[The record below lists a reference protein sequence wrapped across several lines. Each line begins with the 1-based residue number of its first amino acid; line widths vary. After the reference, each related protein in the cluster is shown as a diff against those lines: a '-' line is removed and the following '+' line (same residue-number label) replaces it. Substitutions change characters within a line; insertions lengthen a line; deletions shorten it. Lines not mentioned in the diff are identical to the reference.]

1 MTFNVAATGAE
12 DVSMLER
19 RLMDTGDTKLHTRVP
34 DLDVNAAVSTD
45 EKLPPSGTEKGSRAA
60 GAVASSFAGTV
71 ASSFWP
77 RQNDE
82 ATGRGLVQV
91 SRPTAST
98 PLPPSELS
106 IEHEFK
112 MLEMSKIDLFS
123 PDIQPVSPRT
133 NVGSSVLFPT
143 SAPPVHPSPALDENA
158 SKLATPVNLAH
169 SLQQRVAGI
178 PAPSTPPQLPG
189 SRSRVSRAEEKSQ
202 DSCQIGDVP
211 SAHVSRILTCSDA
224 SDVLDSIQRLRTHL
238 QPSPTCSAVQNNL
251 GADSRLLP
259 LIGRMLTNDARRIQ
273 WSQDSGQQRVM
284 DEQLLGLLCDVCKGH
299 AKNVQLFCGTE
310 STLSAVLKISLDGG
324 PNETGKEA
332 AVAAE
337 ILAFCIR
344 DDDNWE
350 KLAAARARLKKGSAT
365 TRTNASVSG
374 ATSHNGIHLRHS
386 SNYLAR
392 QKSGMVQEWST

>member
-1 MTFNVAATGAE
+1 MTFNMAATGAQ
-12 DVSMLER
+12 DVSMLEM

-34 DLDVNAAVSTD
+34 DLVVNAAVSTD
-45 EKLPPSGTEKGSRAA
+45 EKLPLSGKEKAA
-60 GAVASSFAGTV
+60 GAVASSF
-71 ASSFWP
+71 WP
-77 RQNDE
+77 PQNDE
-82 ATGRGLVQV
+82 ATCRGLVQV
-91 SRPTAST
+91 SRPLAST

-112 MLEMSKIDLFS
+112 ILEMSKIDLFS

-133 NVGSSVLFPT
+133 NIGSSVLFPT
-143 SAPPVHPSPALDENA
+143 FDPPVHPSPALDEKA

-202 DSCQIGDVP
+202 DSCQIQNVSDVP
-211 SAHVSRILTCSDA
+211 SAHVSRILTCSHA
-224 SDVLDSIQRLRTHL
+224 RDVLDSIQRLRTHL
-238 QPSPTCSAVQNNL
+238 QPSPTCSAVQNEL
-251 GADSRLLP
+251 GTDSRLLP
-259 LIGRMLTNDARRIQ
+259 LIGRMLTNDARRIK

-284 DEQLLGLLCDVCKGH
+284 DEQVLGLLCDVCKGN
-299 AKNVQLFCGTE
+299 AKNVQRFCGTE
-310 STLSAVLKISLDGG
+310 STLSAVLKIAVDGG
-324 PNETGKEA
+324 SNETGKEA

-337 ILAFCIR
+337 VLAFCIL

-374 ATSHNGIHLRHS
+374 ATSHIGIHLRHS